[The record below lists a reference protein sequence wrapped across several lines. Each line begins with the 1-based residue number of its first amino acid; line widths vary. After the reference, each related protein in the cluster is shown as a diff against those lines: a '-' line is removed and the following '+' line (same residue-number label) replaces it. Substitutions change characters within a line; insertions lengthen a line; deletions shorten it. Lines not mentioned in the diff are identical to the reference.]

1 MTSPRFDPQ
10 IYLDTY
16 KDVKNWWQQG
26 KQRGEAGGRGLYY
39 QQHGRDTSGWEKNW
53 VKNMNKKYGTNKTDM
68 GQFTRDQYLQ
78 EHFDRYGKKEG
89 RLRNQSYVRNFNA
102 APEQV
107 ANQDD
112 YFNVDRFN
120 TLLGELEASKGRQVR
135 QKAVEGRRD
144 TFATGLSSMMS
155 NF

>member
-1 MTSPRFDPQ
+1 M
-10 IYLDTY
+10 
-16 KDVKNWWQQG
+16 
-26 KQRGEAGGRGLYY
+26 
-39 QQHGRDTSGWEKNW
+39 H
-53 VKNMNKKYGTNKTDM
+53 
-68 GQFTRDQYLQ
+68 LQ
-78 EHFDRYGKKEG
+78 
-89 RLRNQSYVRNFNA
+89 
-102 APEQV
+102 QV